1 MATFFRNSVQQSVGI
16 APVTLVQTG
25 PNNSYTIIGLNVA
38 NVCQSLVEVS
48 ITFTDSAGVTGYFL
62 KSVQIPPNTSLKAI
76 TNGEKLIL
84 AEQCGLRI
92 VSNTASSI
100 DVVVSYAEIV

>member
-76 TNGEKLIL
+76 TNGEKLVIS
-84 AEQCGLRI
+84 
-92 VSNTASSI
+92 SNCTATISSNVPNSV
-100 DVVVSYAEIV
+100 DVVVSFVEIV

>member
-1 MATFFRNSVQQSVGI
+1 
-16 APVTLVQTG
+16 L
-25 PNNSYTIIGLNVA
+25 TIPA
-38 NVCQSLVEVS
+38 
-48 ITFTDSAGVTGYFL
+48 
-62 KSVQIPPNTSLKAI
+62 NTSAKMI

-92 VSNTASSI
+92 VSDTSDSI

>member
-1 MATFFRNSVQQSVGI
+1 MATFFRTKVVKSIGTTPADVIQTVSNNRFTVVGCNI
-16 APVTLVQTG
+16 ANVIDDPVTVDIFVVDSSSTAAYYVRG
-25 PNNSYTIIGLNVA
+25 IVIPANNSI
-38 NVCQSLVEVS
+38 
-48 ITFTDSAGVTGYFL
+48 
-62 KSVQIPPNTSLKAI
+62 KMI

-92 VSNTASSI
+92 VSDTADSI

>member
-1 MATFFRNSVQQSVGI
+1 MATFFRTRVVKGI
-16 APVTLVQTG
+16 GTTPADVIQTVSNNRFTVIGCNIANVIDDPVTVDI
-25 PNNSYTIIGLNVA
+25 YV
-38 NVCQSLVEVS
+38 V
-48 ITFTDSAGVTGYFL
+48 DSSSTAAYYIRGIV
-62 KSVQIPPNTSLKAI
+62 VPANTSMKMI

-92 VSNTASSI
+92 VSDTADSL